1 MFASFEMEFTYL
13 RMEVAIMHP
22 LDRYRGEAVEV
33 RDHLGNVH
41 WGEIEWVDRRRGGMF
56 LRNRFNRR
64 RFFIPFFLLASI
76 FLLRNR
82 RRIF

>member
-1 MFASFEMEFTYL
+1 
-13 RMEVAIMHP
+13 MHP
-22 LDRYRGEAVEV
+22 LARYQGEAVEV
-33 RDHLGNVH
+33 RDRQGRVH
-41 WGEIEWVDRRRGGMF
+41 YGEIEWIDPRRGGMF
-56 LRNRFNRR
+56 LRNRFSRR

>member
-1 MFASFEMEFTYL
+1 
-13 RMEVAIMHP
+13 MHP
-22 LDRYRGEAVEV
+22 LDRYQGEAVEV
-33 RDHLGNVH
+33 RDRQGRVH
-41 WGEIEWVDRRRGGMF
+41 YGEIEWIDPRRGMF

>member
-1 MFASFEMEFTYL
+1 MYYL
-13 RMEVAIMHP
+13 E
-22 LDRYRGEAVEV
+22 RYQGEAVVV
-33 RDHLGNVH
+33 RDWNGNVY
-41 WGEIEWVDRRRGGMF
+41 WGEIEWIDRRRGGIF

-76 FLLRNR
+76 ILLRNR